1 MEWREVL
8 EGRELPILMGVVNV
22 TPDSFSDGGLF
33 LPPEAAIEHG
43 LRLAAEGA
51 AILDVGG
58 ESTRPPAYGAA
69 EEVSPGREIDR
80 VVPVIDALARRSG
93 VPVSIDTRKSA
104 VARAAIAAG
113 ASIVNDVTAL
123 RFDPA
128 VADVAA
134 RSGTAVVLMHM
145 RGTDP
150 RTMQNDL
157 AYAEPIA
164 EIAVHLRDA
173 AARAEAAG
181 MAPARIAVDPG
192 LGFGKSAAHSL
203 LLVARL
209 RAFAALGFPLVVG
222 ASRKGFTARFSGVPS
237 DAPPRQRLAGS
248 LACAAAAAGRG
259 AAVLR
264 VHDVGETARFL
275 AALRGGTPEPEAAQA
290 AGASPDAFATMAGAI
305 RRAERNPAAS
315 GG

>member
-1 MEWREVL
+1 MVWRDVL
-8 EGRELPILMGVVNV
+8 DGRELPVLMGVVNV

-33 LPPEAAIEHG
+33 LAPDAAVEHG
-43 LRLAAEGA
+43 LRLADEGA
-51 AILDVGG
+51 ALLDVGG

-69 EEVSPGREIDR
+69 EDVSPEREIER
-80 VVPVIDALARRSG
+80 VVTVIEALARRSG

-113 ASIVNDVTAL
+113 ASIVNDVTAM

-128 VADVAA
+128 MAGAAA
-134 RSGTAVVLMHM
+134 RAGAAAVLMHM

-173 AARAEAAG
+173 ASRAEAAG
-181 MAPARIAVDPG
+181 MARARIAIDPG
-192 LGFGKSAAHSL
+192 LGFGKSASHSL

-209 RAFAALGFPLVVG
+209 RAFSALGFPLVVG

-248 LACAAAAAGRG
+248 LACAAAAAERG

-275 AALRGGTPEPEAAQA
+275 AALRRGEPATAAA
-290 AGASPDAFATMAGAI
+290 DAVGASPDAFATMAGAI
-305 RRAERNPAAS
+305 RRAERTAPES

>member
-1 MEWREVL
+1 M
-8 EGRELPILMGVVNV
+8 
-22 TPDSFSDGGLF
+22 
-33 LPPEAAIEHG
+33 
-43 LRLAAEGA
+43 
-51 AILDVGG
+51 
-58 ESTRPPAYGAA
+58 
-69 EEVSPGREIDR
+69 
-80 VVPVIDALARRSG
+80 
-93 VPVSIDTRKSA
+93 
-104 VARAAIAAG
+104 
-113 ASIVNDVTAL
+113 

-128 VADVAA
+128 VADVVA
-134 RSGTAVVLMHM
+134 RSGAAVVLMHM

-173 AARAEAAG
+173 ASRAEAAG
-181 MAPARIAVDPG
+181 MARARIAIDPG
-192 LGFGKSAAHSL
+192 LGFGKSASHSL
-203 LLVARL
+203 LLVARI

-248 LACAAAAAGRG
+248 LACAAAAAERG

-264 VHDVGETARFL
+264 VHDVAETARFL
-275 AALRGGTPEPEAAQA
+275 AALRGGTPAPEAAEA
-290 AGASPDAFATMAGAI
+290 AGASPDAFATMAAAI
-305 RRAERNPAAS
+305 RRAERNAPGS